1 MFDELFGKSGL
12 SLERLQTLCEVAEKG
27 SIGEATKGDSNRQTQ
42 FSRQISELERFFGVE
57 LLNRDSRPYR
67 LTEEGRELAQI
78 SRGYLSS
85 LSDFHANCSDRPVRL
100 VIGAGESIIQ
110 WLLMPMLEHLSKEIP
125 EAVISM
131 RNLRTNT
138 IIKDLTDGDIDL
150 GLVRKSAVAKPLKSV
165 GKWEY
170 GYRLFVPKRMRSKF
184 SGKLKIAQLADF
196 PLAAIEGG
204 GEFRQQL
211 AALAKAEEARLYIRL
226 ECSSYSQIAT
236 AIQSGGYC
244 GFLPHFASR
253 YLPETNF
260 QSFEVTGFESL
271 RRELVFAWNP
281 KQEQLRPVIGKVV
294 KLLGQQ

>member
-1 MFDELFGKSGL
+1 MFDELFGKAGL
-12 SLERLQTLCEVAEKG
+12 SLDRLQTLCEVAEKG
-27 SIGEATKGDSNRQTQ
+27 SIGQATKGDSNRQTQ
-42 FSRQISELERFFGVE
+42 FSRQIGELEKFFGVE

-67 LTEEGRELAQI
+67 LSEEGKELAQI

-85 LSDFHANCSDRPVRL
+85 LSDFQANCSNRPVRL

-110 WLLMPMLEHLSKEIP
+110 WLLMPMLEQLANEIP
-125 EAVISM
+125 EASISM

-138 IIKDLTDGDIDL
+138 IIQDLTDGDIDL

-170 GYRLFVPKRMRSKF
+170 GYRLFIPKRMRTKF
-184 SGKLKIAQLADF
+184 TGKLTVSQLTDL
-196 PLAAIEGG
+196 PLAVIGGG

-211 AALAKAEEARLYIRL
+211 AALAKAEDAHINDRL

-236 AIQSGGYC
+236 AILGGSYC
-244 GFLPHFASR
+244 GFLPRFASR
-253 YLPETNF
+253 YLPEDRF
-260 QSFEVTGFESL
+260 RSFEVTGFESL

-281 KQEQLRPVIGKVV
+281 KHEQLRPIVGRVV
-294 KLLGQQ
+294 ELLGKS

>member
-42 FSRQISELERFFGVE
+42 FSRQIGELEKFFGVE

-67 LTEEGRELAQI
+67 LSEEGRDLAQI

-85 LSDFHANCSDRPVRL
+85 LSDFQANCSDRPIQL

-110 WLLMPMLEHLSKEIP
+110 WLLMPMLEHLSKKIP
-125 EAVISM
+125 EASISM

-170 GYRLFVPKRMRSKF
+170 GYRLFVPKRMRTKLT
-184 SGKLKIAQLADF
+184 GKLKIGQLDAL
-196 PLAAIEGG
+196 PLAVIEGG
-204 GEFRQQL
+204 GQFRQQL
-211 AALAKAEEARLYIRL
+211 AALAKAEEAQLDIRL

-236 AIQSGGYC
+236 AIQSGTYC

-253 YLPETNF
+253 YLPEDRF
-260 QSFEVTGFESL
+260 RSFEVSGFESL

-281 KQEQLRPVIGKVV
+281 KQEQLRPIVGRVV
-294 KLLGQQ
+294 ELFRKQ

>member
-1 MFDELFGKSGL
+1 MFDELFGKAGL
-12 SLERLQTLCEVAEKG
+12 SLERLQTLCEIAEKG

-42 FSRQISELERFFGVE
+42 FSRQIGELEKFFGVE

-67 LTEEGRELAQI
+67 LSDEGRELAQI

-85 LSDFHANCSDRPVRL
+85 LSDFQANCSDRPVRL

-125 EAVISM
+125 EASISM
-131 RNLRTNT
+131 RNLRTNA
-138 IIKDLTDGDIDL
+138 IIRDLTDGDIDL

-170 GYRLFVPKRMRSKF
+170 GYRLFVPKRMRK
-184 SGKLKIAQLADF
+184 KLSEKLAIDGLGGM
-196 PLAAIEGG
+196 PLAVIEGG
-204 GEFRQQL
+204 GQFRQQL
-211 AALAKAEEARLYIRL
+211 AALAKSQDAQLDLRL

-236 AIQSGGYC
+236 AVQSGAYC
-244 GFLPHFASR
+244 GFLPNFASR
-253 YLPETNF
+253 YLPENRF
-260 QSFEVTGFESL
+260 YSLEVTGFESL

-281 KQEQLRPVIGKVV
+281 KQEQLRPIVGKVV
-294 KLLGQQ
+294 ELLGRA